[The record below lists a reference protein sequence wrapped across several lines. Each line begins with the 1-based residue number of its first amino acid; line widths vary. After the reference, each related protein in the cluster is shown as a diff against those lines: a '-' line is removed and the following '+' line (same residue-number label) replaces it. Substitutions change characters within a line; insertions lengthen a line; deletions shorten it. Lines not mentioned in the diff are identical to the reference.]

1 MINNF
6 VGRQM
11 GLTKRAWC
19 PKRSCLFKEKI
30 MNALTRF
37 DPSAL
42 NRALIG
48 FDRLFDDVE
57 RRFANS
63 TNNYP
68 PYNIL
73 QHDENSYEIEVAVA
87 GFDRED
93 IKIEVD
99 QNQLRITGRRI
110 KDDDAAKYIHRG
122 LAARDFERVFTL
134 ADHMEVGEAEMTNGI
149 LRVKITRVIPEALKP
164 RLIAIK

>member
-1 MINNF
+1 
-6 VGRQM
+6 
-11 GLTKRAWC
+11 
-19 PKRSCLFKEKI
+19 

-37 DPSAL
+37 DTTAL

-57 RRFANS
+57 RRYANS

-68 PYNIL
+68 PYNVL
-73 QHDENSYEIEVAVA
+73 KHDEDHFEIEVAVA

-93 IKIEVD
+93 ITVEVD
-99 QNQLRITGRRI
+99 QNQLRIVGRRER
-110 KDDDAAKYIHRG
+110 DDDSTKYIHRG

-134 ADHMEVGEAEMTNGI
+134 AEHMEVGEAEMTNGI

-164 RLIAIK
+164 RLISIK

>member
-1 MINNF
+1 
-6 VGRQM
+6 
-11 GLTKRAWC
+11 
-19 PKRSCLFKEKI
+19 

-63 TNNYP
+63 PNTNYP

-73 QHDENSYEIEVAVA
+73 KRDENSFEIEIAVA

-93 IKIEVD
+93 VSIEVD
-99 QNQLRITGRRI
+99 QNQLRIVGRRQ
-110 KDDDAAKYIHRG
+110 KDDESAEYLHRG

-134 ADHMEVGEAEMTNGI
+134 AEHMEVGDAEMTNGI
-149 LRVKITRVIPEALKP
+149 LRVKLNRVIPEALKP
-164 RLIAIK
+164 RLIVIK